1 MKGVTLL
8 SLCMALVLLG
18 ASGCAGYR
26 RGTTVPEE
34 LRTVHV
40 PAFENQTIYPMSG
53 AIAVQQFLDALIED
67 GTFRPERYE
76 VARLRTQVVLESL
89 NTRAVRYDRNHAIVP
104 EEYRLTLVARLYVF
118 DRKSGK
124 TLVNGKLVRASDSA
138 LTRGDMQT
146 GVMDALPRVS
156 RALAERLLEALVVA
170 AEADVD

>member
-8 SLCMALVLLG
+8 SLCMALVLLQGFGVRRVSARDDG
-18 ASGCAGYR
+18 AR
-26 RGTTVPEE
+26 RASDGARAR
-34 LRTVHV
+34 LRESDDIPDV
-40 PAFENQTIYPMSG
+40 G
-53 AIAVQQFLDALIED
+53 AIAAQQFLDALIED

-156 RALAERLLEALVVA
+156 RALAERLLEARCRRRSGR
-170 AEADVD
+170 